1 MSQIQPTASKGM
13 GLLWKYMFLLGVL
26 VSGCQPALKV
36 LDDIDRKLFPYSGRT
51 MLSDS
56 SYVKISDTHLDNS
69 ALLGK
74 TVIVQGVV
82 HSRGESDTFLV
93 LQGDGAR
100 MVVDMTALSV
110 RLIKK
115 SNHERLKV
123 LGKLAITSL
132 GFPYIVAESIALL

>member
-1 MSQIQPTASKGM
+1 MGM
-13 GLLWKYMFLLGVL
+13 RKYLFLLLFGLLAGGCQSVL
-26 VSGCQPALKV
+26 VV

-51 MLSDS
+51 ILSDS
-56 SYVKISDTHLDNS
+56 SFVKISDAHLDNS
-69 ALLGK
+69 VLLGK
-74 TVIVQGVV
+74 MVIVQGLV

-100 MVVDMTALSV
+100 MVIDMTSLPL

-132 GFPYIVAESIALL
+132 GFPYIVAESITVI